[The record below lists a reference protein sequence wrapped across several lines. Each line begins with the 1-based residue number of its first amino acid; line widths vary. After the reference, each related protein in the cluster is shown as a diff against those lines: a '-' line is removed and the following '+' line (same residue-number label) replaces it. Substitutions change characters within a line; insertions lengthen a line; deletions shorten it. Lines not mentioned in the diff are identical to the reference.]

1 MPVTDADVERWLRE
15 DLGHH
20 DVTND
25 VPGETTGRL
34 VAKQAGV
41 AAGLDAAVR
50 VFEYLGCEAD
60 APAAAGDRIDAGDT
74 VLRVSGPHRACSGP
88 SASP

>member
-41 AAGLDAAVR
+41 AAG
-50 VFEYLGCEAD
+50 
-60 APAAAGDRIDAGDT
+60 
-74 VLRVSGPHRACSGP
+74 
-88 SASP
+88 